1 MILSGAD
8 VRMALID
15 RRSELI
21 RCASITKD
29 TTFDKQI
36 ADLDVAIERLWDA
49 KKVELME
56 VWLTLK
62 VDGLRTVTQ
71 NEHSAQN
78 ALL

>member
-56 VWLTLK
+56 VWLTFK

-71 NEHSAQN
+71 NGHGAQN